1 MILQTPVQD
10 GKVMQDFELEPLT
23 AGGDHSQKV
32 KAPPAVSGYGSKDC
46 VNLPSSTAVS
56 GMNPPFVKFASVIL
70 DVAVDKL
77 LDYGLTADQASVAKR
92 GMRVEVPVKGHLRMG
107 YLYSIKD
114 TPDFPKVQ
122 GINRFVVESELIT
135 EDLFE
140 LAIWMSKYYCVTLR
154 ETFQM
159 MLPAVI
165 RKETS
170 HKQQLFVMR
179 GKTREELK
187 EHCENIR
194 NQSSSQAAVLDVMLQ
209 VKKGILLSELL
220 EQTGGSR
227 SPVNTLAKN
236 GWLHVDIVRVD
247 RSPLI
252 NEEYF
257 QTKPKVLNPEQAQ
270 ALSSIQKTLHD
281 KRFATHLL
289 YGVTGSGKT
298 EVYLQA
304 IDAALKLGRAT
315 LMLVPEISLTTQT
328 IERFRSRF
336 EGKIAILHHR
346 LSQGERFDEWHKI
359 RRGEAQIVIGARSAV
374 FSPIQH
380 LGLIIVDEE
389 HEHSYKQ
396 SESAPCYHARDIA
409 VMRGKMTNSAVIL
422 GSATPC
428 LESFHNASKGK
439 YTLNTL
445 NKRADIASI
454 PSFTIVDM
462 QREFERNKGYTNF
475 SEPLL
480 QGIKERQA
488 KGQQTILFLNR
499 RGYHTTLLCQG
510 CGQSVGCAHCAVS
523 LTFHLG
529 HNHLACH
536 LCGYTVAPPPT
547 DCPGCRKGQTMKF
560 RGVGTEQIQKALH
573 AIFPDIRTIR
583 IDADSTKHKGSQQ
596 KLLRDFGSGKAD
608 LLIGTQMI
616 AKGLHF
622 PEVTLVGV
630 LNGDAGL
637 TIPDFRAS
645 ETTFQLIT
653 QVAGRAGRGQSKGEV
668 IVQTSSPT
676 NSTIMLA
683 ASQDYAKF
691 YEEEM
696 KVREMFGYPPFS
708 SLAKLTFSGPS
719 ETETRQIAERFRQ
732 QLTQYLPQ
740 DFTIHPVIPSG
751 HAKIKDK
758 FRFQLLLRGP
768 NIYPM
773 AQAIHKAREQMLIPK
788 RVHVLVDINPTSTF

>member
-1 MILQTPVQD
+1 
-10 GKVMQDFELEPLT
+10 
-23 AGGDHSQKV
+23 
-32 KAPPAVSGYGSKDC
+32 
-46 VNLPSSTAVS
+46 
-56 GMNPPFVKFASVIL
+56 MNQPFVKFASVIL
-70 DVAVDKL
+70 DVAVDKI
-77 LDYGLTADQASVAKR
+77 LDYGLSADQASTAKR
-92 GMRVEVPVKGHLRMG
+92 GMRVEVPVKGYLRTG
-107 YLYSIKD
+107 YIYAIKD
-114 TPDFPKVQ
+114 TPGFPKVQ
-122 GINRFVVESELIT
+122 GISRFTTESELIT

-140 LAIWMSKYYCVTLR
+140 LGVWMSKYYCVTLR

-165 RKETS
+165 RKDTT

-187 EHCENIR
+187 EYCEKIR
-194 NQSSSQAAVLDVMLQ
+194 NQSSPQAAVLDVMLQ

-236 GWLHVDIVRVD
+236 GWLHVDIVRID
-247 RSPLI
+247 RSPLV

-257 QTKPKVLNPEQAQ
+257 QTKPKALNPEQAQ
-270 ALSSIQKTLHD
+270 ALTSIQATLHD

-304 IDAALKLGRAT
+304 IDTALKLGYGT

-346 LSQGERFDEWHKI
+346 LSNGERFDEWHKI
-359 RRGEAQIVIGARSAV
+359 HRGEAQIVIGARSAV
-374 FSPIQH
+374 FSPIQR

-396 SESAPCYHARDIA
+396 SESAPCYHARDVA

-439 YTLNTL
+439 YALNTL
-445 NKRADIASI
+445 NQRADAASI

-462 QREFERNKGYTNF
+462 QREFERAKGYTNF

-480 QGIKERQA
+480 KGIKERHE

-510 CGQSVGCAHCAVS
+510 CGQSVSCAHCAVS

-536 LCGYTVAPPPT
+536 LCGYTVSPPPT
-547 DCPGCRKGQTMKF
+547 ECPLCRKGQTMKF

-583 IDADSTKHKGSQQ
+583 IDADSTRHKGSQQ

-630 LNGDAGL
+630 LNSDAGL
-637 TIPDFRAS
+637 NIPDFRAS
-645 ETTFQLIT
+645 ETVFQLIT
-653 QVAGRAGRGQSKGEV
+653 QVAGRAGRGRSKGEV

-676 NSTIMLA
+676 NSTIMMA
-683 ASQDYAKF
+683 ASQDFATF

-708 SLAKLTFSGPS
+708 SLAKLTFSGAS
-719 ETETRQIAERFRQ
+719 EQETRQAAETFRQ
-732 QLTQYLPQ
+732 HLAKCLPKE
-740 DFTIHPVIPSG
+740 FSIHPIIPSG
-751 HAKIKDK
+751 YAKIKDK

-768 NIYPM
+768 SVYPM
-773 AQAIHKAREQMLIPK
+773 TQAIHDGKSQVPMPK
-788 RVHVLVDINPTSTF
+788 TVYLLVDINPTSTF